1 MRIAELGGTVV
12 SMSEDP
18 NAPRPSSAE
27 DWAHLLKRD
36 WSQRAQSPSRDF
48 YVASHPGWQ
57 DSDAWHAQGVNDA
70 GLMLHGLSAEWLRDA
85 GVLEIGCGVGRL
97 VPHLLERMTA
107 YTGFDIAPGM
117 VAEARSRNAGLEA
130 ARFFESDGLGVPEAA
145 RDRRYDLA
153 YALAVFIHC
162 PKDVIIRLA
171 SDAFSLLRRGGLL
184 RLAVARRG
192 VGQPAGLSVAH
203 PLVVG

>member
-1 MRIAELGGTVV
+1 MLQSRQQ
-12 SMSEDP
+12 P
-18 NAPRPSSAE
+18 PPSSA
-27 DWAHLLKRD
+27 AI
-36 WSQRAQSPSRDF
+36 AN
-48 YVASHPGWQ
+48 V
-57 DSDAWHAQGVNDA
+57 V
-70 GLMLHGLSAEWLRDA
+70 
-85 GVLEIGCGVGRL
+85 IGCGVGRL

-153 YALAVFIHC
+153 FALAVFIHC

-184 RLAVARRG
+184 RFQLLADPADPAGMDQPKPAAEQAHVQMVEQELDAPPDEAGLMDGNYMGHAFGFEEAREVFAALAGEVVLHRLDLGHIYGEVRRG
-192 VGQPAGLSVAH
+192 TDPA
-203 PLVVG
+203 P